1 MSISCFQLYV
11 LLILLAGTG
20 EPVVPERRRKM
31 NVRDIMTTN
40 VVTIP
45 SSTSIADA
53 KRIMEAHRIRR
64 LPVVDKGK
72 LVGIVTDHRLESV
85 SPSKA
90 TSLTVW
96 ELTYLLSK
104 TTVKEIMEKKVITV
118 SPDMNAEESLAVAQG
133 KKVGALVVMEEGRVV
148 GIATT
153 NDFFYKIVNP
163 ILGLGQPGS
172 RVGIIGGGET
182 KALAG
187 IISTINKLGLEIS
200 TLHIEQLPEAKA
212 KDVCVHINSEDVSKF
227 LAELKAKGYKASLR
241 KR

>member
-1 MSISCFQLYV
+1 MY
-11 LLILLAGTG
+11 
-20 EPVVPERRRKM
+20 
-31 NVRDIMTTN
+31 VRDIMTTN

-45 SSTSIADA
+45 SSISIADA

-72 LVGIVTDHRLESV
+72 LVGIVTDRRLESV

-96 ELTYLLSK
+96 ELTYLLNK
-104 TTVKEIMEKKVITV
+104 TTVKEIMEKNVVTV
-118 SPDMNAEESLAVAQG
+118 SPDMSAEQSLAVAQG
-133 KKVGALVVMEEGRVV
+133 NKVGALVVMEGGRVV
-148 GIATT
+148 GIVTT

-163 ILGLGQPGS
+163 VLGLGQPGS
-172 RVGIIGGGET
+172 RVEIIGGGET

-187 IISTINKLGLEIS
+187 ILSTVNKLGLEIT
-200 TLHIEQLPEAKA
+200 TLHIEQLPEAK
-212 KDVCVHINSEDVSKF
+212 KRDVCVHINSEDVTQL
-227 LAELKAKGYKASLR
+227 LAELKDKGYRVSLR